1 MQIEFNKKNE
11 NPFYGLKAC
20 LSLFQ
25 GHNINDAAITAAYNE
40 VKSDKVKKEMFYS
53 LLFSIG
59 DITNR
64 EHNIFRGKKKDTG
77 GQSNREGFFT
87 IMNWMIQNDYEQ
99 FKVFLNAGLFNEYTC
114 FDHLFRNRV
123 KTIPGTYRVSAVYRM
138 LSNPTYRNDLA
149 DYVVSI
155 INGSNPFNKMLV
167 AKFLTLPRLGK
178 RSGHK
183 QMLTDTYRNMME
195 KAQFLKDISNKL
207 GWDYIFAGNYANFR
221 GYRMWRKQYNSD
233 LESVLFSSGK
243 INEFDQVEFTNWLNK
258 LPAQARYRVKN
269 RVFYSYNQKNKP
281 ESGLKWPKLKIWFE
295 NWERYKEEAQKEQR
309 VLEEKVRQGTAS
321 VEEQVRLEKV
331 KKEAKVTVGA
341 TTFKELYQDILNGNV
356 DKLRLESFANKVNLP
371 FNFLTIIDES
381 GSMQGAPFNF
391 AAFLASILL
400 VKNPDDTAR
409 NLIGMFANQ
418 GRFLSAIDLQG
429 HNQVNSFWHRQ
440 PAIQIKPEPFVVP
453 ELSLY
458 ENYERISK
466 YLNAAFKG
474 GGTNLGGMADEI
486 KRIGLHDPEIKDAL
500 AEYPVWVI
508 CSDGDIN
515 SSWNAK
521 ESVLEFQHKC
531 QQYLGFTPYLVI
543 IEIKNYNNYDVN
555 HFADLD
561 QVMYIPGKIELIE
574 QMLVN
579 FKDIDIFD
587 VYTPLQSLYR
597 SNRYEPVRQNVL

>member
-1 MQIEFNKKNE
+1 
-11 NPFYGLKAC
+11 
-20 LSLFQ
+20 
-25 GHNINDAAITAAYNE
+25 
-40 VKSDKVKKEMFYS
+40 
-53 LLFSIG
+53 
-59 DITNR
+59 
-64 EHNIFRGKKKDTG
+64 
-77 GQSNREGFFT
+77 
-87 IMNWMIQNDYEQ
+87 
-99 FKVFLNAGLFNEYTC
+99 
-114 FDHLFRNRV
+114 
-123 KTIPGTYRVSAVYRM
+123 
-138 LSNPTYRNDLA
+138 
-149 DYVVSI
+149 
-155 INGSNPFNKMLV
+155 
-167 AKFLTLPRLGK
+167 
-178 RSGHK
+178 
-183 QMLTDTYRNMME
+183 
-195 KAQFLKDISNKL
+195 
-207 GWDYIFAGNYANFR
+207 
-221 GYRMWRKQYNSD
+221 MWRKQYNSN

-243 INEFDQVEFTNWLNK
+243 INEFDEMEFTNWLNK

-281 ESGLKWPKLKIWFE
+281 ESGLKWPKLKTWFE
-295 NWERYKEEAQKEQR
+295 NWEHYKEETQKEQR

-331 KKEAKVTVGA
+331 KREAKVTVGA

-440 PAIQIKPEPFVVP
+440 PAIQIKPEPFVIP

-486 KRIGLHDPEIKDAL
+486 KRIGLNDPEIKDAL